1 MAMQESFEL
10 KRENLFAA
18 TQMMPIVADK
28 MTIAKSGVLKR
39 GSLLDETGALI
50 AAADTAVYAVL
61 AEDVDTTNAAKD
73 APVYL
78 TGEFN
83 ENGVIVGG
91 DISAADVKASARK
104 VGIFLK
110 PSIK

>member
-1 MAMQESFEL
+1 MAMQESYEM

-18 TQMMPIVADK
+18 TQMMPIVADE
-28 MTIAKSGVLKR
+28 MEIAKSGELKR
-39 GSLLDETGALI
+39 GSLLDEAGALVS
-50 AAADTAVYAVL
+50 AAGTAVYAVL
-61 AEDVDTTNAAKD
+61 AQDVDATNSAVK

-83 ENGVIVGG
+83 LSGVIVGG

-110 PSIK
+110 

>member
-1 MAMQESFEL
+1 MAMQESYEM

-18 TQMMPIVADK
+18 TQMMPIVADE
-28 MTIAKSGVLKR
+28 MEIAKSGELKR
-39 GSLLDETGALI
+39 GSLLDEAGALVS
-50 AAADTAVYAVL
+50 AAGTAVYAVL
-61 AEDVDTTNAAKD
+61 AQDVDATNSAVK

-110 PSIK
+110 